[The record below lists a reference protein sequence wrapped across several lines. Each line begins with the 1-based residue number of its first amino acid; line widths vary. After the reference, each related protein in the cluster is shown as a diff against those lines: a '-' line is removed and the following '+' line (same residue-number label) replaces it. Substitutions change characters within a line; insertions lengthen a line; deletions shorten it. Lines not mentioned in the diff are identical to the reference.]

1 MVKAAPAPPHQTGRQ
16 LTATGRQETILVDG
30 RTTRRTYAQAASSSG
45 TGAAANKPPQIHNAK
60 EEERRAGNTV
70 RVGDANSMRVV
81 VLGVRRV
88 WGVLKYCPSGAVIS
102 TIQKLA
108 RQDFGEKLTVHR
120 KFREGRGGH
129 RDRWWF
135 LLKGDEVVLLELE
148 KLWDKVAFQTGW
160 KIETCTMPN
169 QSNNPST
176 INPSASDESQE
187 VKDASP
193 KTTLTHS
200 EHDITLESSTPIVQG
215 NGQADDPEHNST
227 IIDSE
232 ASPSTANTDS
242 NNSPPFLVDRQSPPL
257 AKP

>member
-1 MVKAAPAPPHQTGRQ
+1 MGGIPYHTCA
-16 LTATGRQETILVDG
+16 
-30 RTTRRTYAQAASSSG
+30 
-45 TGAAANKPPQIHNAK
+45 GAAASKPPQTHNAK
-60 EEERRAGNTV
+60 EEERRTGNTV

-81 VLGVRRV
+81 VPGVRRV

-135 LLKGDEVVLLELE
+135 LLKGDEVVLVELE

-176 INPSASDESQE
+176 NNPSASESQKESQE

-193 KTTLTHS
+193 ETALTHS
-200 EHDITLESSTPIVQG
+200 EHDITLESSTPFVQG
-215 NGQADDPEHNST
+215 NSQADDPELNSSVT
-227 IIDSE
+227 DPEARPSAANIDSN
-232 ASPSTANTDS
+232 S
-242 NNSPPFLVDRQSPPL
+242 SPPFLVDRQPPQL